1 MYTEEKERGDVSLA
15 KRGGEEG
22 RHNYIYIYIHI
33 YRGWNAR
40 RDIPAPRFHEW
51 RAP

>member
-1 MYTEEKERGDVSLA
+1 MYTEEKEREDSLA

-22 RHNYIYIYIHI
+22 RHNYIYIHI